1 MKGGNNLK
9 RLILISFILSLL
21 FSTVS
26 VSAEPSSGNMVV
38 IEESDISSMIG
49 SASTKEVLV
58 SHILNL
64 KSEMLS
70 FSVTQ
75 ESKLYILSCI
85 TKMYKDLYYLCAID
99 QLDISST
106 ELEDIIIKVRI
117 EADTFVK
124 KYGVS
129 EKLLFS
135 EINTEQSSDIKEM
148 ICSELKQ
155 IIEDEIPSIVESEL
169 TPLIENNTEDDYSF
183 LITKYQETLY
193 WSNEILDS
201 IVFYQD
207 DLASLK
213 ENDNYMEQLIS
224 NLLSTFRAK
233 QILENKEIEKLLQ
246 AAKDFQPSIKRESG
260 SISVKQDTEYQL
272 ESLASVKRKENW
284 NDLDFSLNAW
294 EFNSSIPE
302 LELSYIAMLA
312 STSVYTPFRSHVG
325 DEDYIEALKSLAATG
340 EQDKLVALF
349 NRVKDKRKPLY
360 YSTPLTLNN
369 VVKNIWGSSYS
380 NYTGV
385 SYRATLGDLIR
396 FAEDEID
403 TMFFTV
409 RGSFQAEA
417 DINSWGFYQAPQ
429 VTQSGETV
437 KFSTTSQNGVSISA
451 DKSVSTENY
460 TKTLFEI
467 GSSPGTYSL
476 GLMLFQ
482 NSYYDLRNTAFLE
495 DKKDSLLYVNIFG
508 DIVLSDNTV
517 IIPGAANPLIYSPDS
532 AYNPYT
538 VAFINSYPRV
548 AQDVDSIRI
557 QSKNDFNKYM
567 LFVSHN
573 LFSELRNIF
582 SLSFSGSNNIIF
594 TEKQVQ
600 TIDKFDYKNLEIR
613 KIRSNSD
620 FSPGI
625 SKRSISL
632 YPFFYGGNENF
643 FSFAR
648 FSYTD
653 DVQGF
658 NLYGITQRFLD
669 DSVALT
675 FEQVLT
681 SDKVTLFPYH
691 RDENNSGLEDSFK
704 VPKYIAQN
712 MYWYF
717 VHDTGT
723 GKLGTASTA
732 NKNLRSDY
740 IYENLLVEMLQG
752 SEYVTAF
759 EKNINIDNIIL
770 GEGEN
775 PQLSGAKNIA
785 NSLLSNIGE
794 IDGVLGIVSADT
806 NPVFGK
812 LLQFFR
818 EYSIYVFCFFIVI
831 FIFRYMRRG
840 DFLYIIVMST
850 ISGIFLYLFLFIV
863 PTFIPF
869 CYNSI
874 GSMFTEKI
882 VSDTLLYKA
891 ESYSTTYAKSSDSMQ
906 QNNYDIQTVSMTL
919 YRLSEKQLREF
930 SEKYNIAYDSLRYG
944 DRIIIDPNIGLF
956 LQGNLLKIN
965 VDVLLYNNP
974 ITGSYIGNDTMNY
987 YHLTSDKKTSSVLD
1001 FYCPFYQIED
1011 GFVDT
1016 LNSFLR
1022 MYNIPRTTI
1031 DYIDGLVKDSYIV
1044 FNYTNSIP
1052 FLYHDK
1058 MFEAVD
1064 LTPIEYMKLEEAFPN
1079 PTDFLNLSEWIN
1091 NPTEKMKESLWF
1103 KTMVENGYYD
1113 PTFGEERRQDLITYV
1128 NYQTRRYLIENQ
1140 PLIGLVSDENLIKII
1155 SLEATFFFNS
1165 RISDTGNW
1173 VYPVSFNQEE
1183 LKLNDVFLTALTTD
1197 NDRFVKHNFD
1207 IIGYIGNSYGVLGV
1221 ILLIIILFVS
1231 LILVTVIKFSFPFLY
1246 VVLALLVIYRFLF
1259 DKPIGDLI
1267 KSYFKV
1273 TVTIISIYTFFIVI
1287 LSCIPNIVSGITMLV
1302 VLALSY
1308 LLLCFCLFIVFIDV
1322 FKDIINVGNNAT
1334 SNTLNSHSMINSF
1347 KNPFYSTFDRVTT
1360 HRFDNKNIYNEEYME
1375 DRDMANRKRHQIM
1388 RMLDKKNIK

>member
-1 MKGGNNLK
+1 MKK
-9 RLILISFILSLL
+9 FILISFIISLL

-26 VSAEPSSGNMVV
+26 VSAEPLAGNIVI
-38 IEESDISSMIG
+38 IEENDISSMIG
-49 SASTKEVLV
+49 SSSTKEVLI

-64 KSEMLS
+64 KSEILS
-70 FSVTQ
+70 FSITQ

-85 TKMYKDLYYLCAID
+85 TKMYKDLYYLCALD
-99 QLDISST
+99 QLDISNS
-106 ELEDIIIKVRI
+106 ELEDIIIKVRV

-135 EINTEQSSDIKEM
+135 EINTGQISNIKET
-148 ICSELKQ
+148 IYSELKQ

-169 TPLIENNTEDDYSF
+169 IPLVENNTEENYSF
-183 LITKYQETLY
+183 LVTKYQETLY

-201 IVFYQD
+201 IISYQD
-207 DLASLK
+207 DIASFK
-213 ENDNYMEQLIS
+213 EYDNYMDELIS

-233 QILENKEIEKLLQ
+233 QILENEEIKKLLQ
-246 AAKDFQPSIKRESG
+246 AAKDFQPSVKRESG
-260 SISVKQDTEYQL
+260 FISVKQDTEYQL
-272 ESLASVKRKENW
+272 EALASVKRKKNW

-294 EFNSSIPE
+294 EFTSLKPE

-325 DEDYIEALKSLAATG
+325 DEDYVEALKSLAASG

-349 NRVKDKRKPLY
+349 NMIKDKRKPLY
-360 YSTPLTLNN
+360 YSTSLTFNN
-369 VVKNIWGSSYS
+369 VMKNIWGSSYS

-385 SYRATLGDLIR
+385 SSRATLGDLIR

-409 RGSFQAEA
+409 QGSFQAEA
-417 DINSWGFYQAPQ
+417 DVNSWGFYQAPQ
-429 VTQSGETV
+429 VTQSGETI
-437 KFSTTSQNGVSISA
+437 KFSTASQNGVSISA
-451 DKSVSTENY
+451 DKSISTENY

-482 NSYYDLRNTAFLE
+482 NSYCDLRNTAFLE
-495 DKKDSLLYVNIFG
+495 EKKDSLLYTNIFG

-517 IIPGAANPLIYSPDS
+517 IIPGAANPLIYSPES

-538 VAFINSYPRV
+538 VAFMNSYPRV

-567 LFVSHN
+567 LFVSST
-573 LFSELRNIF
+573 LFSELRSIF
-582 SLSFSGSNNIIF
+582 SHSFNGSNNVIF

-600 TIDKFDYKNLEIR
+600 SIDKFDYKNLEIR
-613 KIRSNSD
+613 KIRSNYD
-620 FSPGI
+620 FLPGI

-691 RDENNSGLEDSFK
+691 KDENNKELDESFK

-723 GKLGTASTA
+723 GQLGTASTA

-740 IYENLLVEMLQG
+740 IYENLLIEMLQG

-775 PQLSGAKNIA
+775 TQLSGAKNIA

-812 LLQFFR
+812 LLKFFR
-818 EYSIYVFCFFIVI
+818 EYSIYIFCFFIVI

-840 DFLYIIVMST
+840 DFLYIIVMSVL
-850 ISGIFLYLFLFIV
+850 SGGFLYLFLFII
-863 PTFIPF
+863 PTFVPF
-869 CYNSI
+869 CYNAV

-891 ESYSTTYAKSSDSMQ
+891 ESYSATYAKASDSIE
-906 QNNYDIQTVSMTL
+906 QNNYDIQTVSITL
-919 YRLSEKQLREF
+919 YKLNEKQLREF
-930 SEKYNIAYDSLRYG
+930 SEKYNIAYDSFRYG

-956 LQGNLLKIN
+956 LQGNSLKIN

-974 ITGSYIGNDTMNY
+974 ITGSYIGNNTMNY
-987 YHLTSDKKTSSVLD
+987 YHLTSDKKTSSALD

-1016 LNSFLR
+1016 LNSFLH

-1052 FLYHDK
+1052 FLYHNK
-1058 MFEAVD
+1058 MLEAVD

-1079 PTDFLNLSEWIN
+1079 PTDFLNLSEWVN
-1091 NPTEKMKESLWF
+1091 NPTEEMKGSLWF
-1103 KTMVENGYYD
+1103 RTMVENGYYD
-1113 PTFGEERRQDLITYV
+1113 PTFGDERRQDLITYV

-1165 RISDTGNW
+1165 RISDFGNW
-1173 VYPVSFNQEE
+1173 VYPVGFNQEE

-1197 NDRFVKHNFD
+1197 NDRFIKHNFD
-1207 IIGYIGNSYGVLGV
+1207 IVGYIGNSYGVLGV

-1246 VVLALLVIYRFLF
+1246 ILLALLVIYRFLL
-1259 DKPIGDLI
+1259 DKYIGDLI
-1267 KSYFKV
+1267 KGYLKI
-1273 TVTIISIYTFFIVI
+1273 TITIIGIYTFFIII
-1287 LSCIPNIVSGITMLV
+1287 LSCIPNIVSGITTLV
-1302 VLALSY
+1302 VLT
-1308 LLLCFCLFIVFIDV
+1308 LFICYYVF
-1322 FKDIINVGNNAT
+1322 A
-1334 SNTLNSHSMINSF
+1334 
-1347 KNPFYSTFDRVTT
+1347 
-1360 HRFDNKNIYNEEYME
+1360 
-1375 DRDMANRKRHQIM
+1375 
-1388 RMLDKKNIK
+1388 

>member
-1 MKGGNNLK
+1 MKK
-9 RLILISFILSLL
+9 YILFFFILSLL
-21 FSTVS
+21 FSTIPI
-26 VSAEPSSGNMVV
+26 SAEPLSGNMVV
-38 IEESDISSMIG
+38 IEEDDISSMIG
-49 SASTKEVLV
+49 SESVKEVLT

-64 KSEMLS
+64 KSEILA

-75 ESKLYILSCI
+75 ESKLYTLSCI
-85 TKMYKDLYYLCAID
+85 TKMYKDLYYLSAIEQIEID
-99 QLDISST
+99 NAEFADIA
-106 ELEDIIIKVRI
+106 IKVRV

-129 EKLLFS
+129 KKLLFS
-135 EINTEQSSDIKEM
+135 EINLANISDIKET
-148 ICSELKQ
+148 IRSELKQ
-155 IIEDEIPSIVESEL
+155 IIENEIPLIVESEL
-169 TPLIENNTEDDYSF
+169 TPLLEENVDENDYSF
-183 LITKYQETLY
+183 LVTKHQETLY

-201 IVFYQD
+201 IISYQD
-207 DLASLK
+207 DLAILK
-213 ENDNYMEQLIS
+213 QNDSYMAQFIS

-260 SISVKQDTEYQL
+260 SISVKQDIEYQL
-272 ESLASVKRKENW
+272 EALASVKRKENW
-284 NDLDFSLNAW
+284 NELDFSLNAW
-294 EFNSSIPE
+294 EFEFSKPQ
-302 LELSYIAMLA
+302 LELPYIAMLA

-325 DEDYIEALKSLAATG
+325 DEDYIEALKSLAAKG

-349 NRVKDKRKPLY
+349 NMIKDKRKPLY
-360 YSTPLTLNN
+360 YFPSLSLRD
-369 VVKNIWGSSYS
+369 VDKNIWGSSYS

-409 RGSFQAEA
+409 RGSFQAET
-417 DINSWGFYQAPQ
+417 DMNSWGFYQAPQ
-429 VTQSGETV
+429 TTQSGKTIKSSV
-437 KFSTTSQNGVSISA
+437 TSQNGISLSA
-451 DKSVSTENY
+451 DKSISTENY

-482 NSYYDLRNTAFLE
+482 NAYHDLRNTAFLE
-495 DKKDSLLYVNIFG
+495 EKKTSLLYINVFG

-517 IIPGAANPLIYSPDS
+517 IIPGASNPLIYSPES

-538 VAFINSYPRV
+538 VAFMNSYPKV
-548 AQDVDSIRI
+548 AQDADSIRI

-567 LFVSHN
+567 LFVSN
-573 LFSELRNIF
+573 DLFSKLRSIF
-582 SLSFSGSNNIIF
+582 SYSFNGNNNIIF
-594 TEKQVQ
+594 TKKQVQ
-600 TIDKFDYKNLEIR
+600 SIDKFDYKNLEIR
-613 KIRSNSD
+613 KIRSNDD
-620 FSPGI
+620 FLPGI
-625 SKRSISL
+625 SKRSISI
-632 YPFFYGGNENF
+632 YPFFYGGDENF

-681 SDKVTLFPYH
+681 NDKVTLFPYH
-691 RDENNSGLEDSFK
+691 RDENNRDSEEAFK

-712 MYWYF
+712 MYWYY
-717 VHDTGT
+717 VHDTST
-723 GKLGTASTA
+723 SKLGTASTA
-732 NKNLRSDY
+732 NRNLRSDY

-752 SEYVTAF
+752 SEYVTSF
-759 EKNINIDNIIL
+759 EKNINIDEVIL

-775 PQLSGAKNIA
+775 QQLSGAKNIA
-785 NSLLSNIGE
+785 NSILSNISE
-794 IDGVLGIVSADT
+794 IDGVLGIVPADS

-812 LLQFFR
+812 LLQYFR
-818 EYSIYVFCFFIVI
+818 EYSIYIFCFFIVI

-850 ISGIFLYLFLFIV
+850 LSGVFLYLFIFIV
-863 PTFIPF
+863 PTYLPF
-869 CYNSI
+869 CYNSV
-874 GSMFTEKI
+874 GSMFTEGI

-891 ESYSTTYAKSSDSMQ
+891 ESYSTTYAKSSNTIEQD
-906 QNNYDIQTVSMTL
+906 NYDIQTVSMTL
-919 YRLSEKQLREF
+919 YRLNEKQLREF
-930 SEKYNIAYDSLRYG
+930 SEKYNIDYDSFRYG

-965 VDVLLYNNP
+965 VDILLYNNP
-974 ITGSYIGNDTMNY
+974 ITGSYIGDDTRNY
-987 YHLTSDKKTSSVLD
+987 YHLTSEKKTSSVMD

-1022 MYNIPRTTI
+1022 TYNVPRTTI
-1031 DYIDGLVKDSYIV
+1031 DYIDGLIKDSYIV

-1052 FLYHDK
+1052 FLYHNK
-1058 MFEAVD
+1058 MLESVD

-1079 PTDFLNLSEWIN
+1079 PTDFLNLSEWVN
-1091 NPTEKMKESLWF
+1091 NPTEEMKNSLWF
-1103 KTMVENGYYD
+1103 RTMVENGYYD

-1173 VYPVSFNQEE
+1173 VYPVGFNQEE

-1197 NDRFVKHNFD
+1197 NDRFIKHNFD
-1207 IIGYIGNSYGVLGV
+1207 IVDYIGNSYSVLGV
-1221 ILLIIILFVS
+1221 VLLIVILFAS
-1231 LILVTVIKFSFPFLY
+1231 LILVTIIKFSFPFFYIL
-1246 VVLALLVIYRFLF
+1246 LALLIIYRFLF
-1259 DKPIGDLI
+1259 DRPIGDLI
-1267 KSYFKV
+1267 KGYLKI
-1273 TVTIISIYTFFIVI
+1273 TLTIISIYTFFIII
-1287 LSCIPNIVSGITMLV
+1287 LSCIPSIVSGMTMLI
-1302 VLALSY
+1302 VLALSC
-1308 LLLCFCLFIVFIDV
+1308 LLLCFCLIIVFIGV
-1322 FKDIINVGNNAT
+1322 FKDIMNMGNKGI
-1334 SNTLNSHSMINSF
+1334 SETLNANF
-1347 KNPFYSTFDRVTT
+1347 VTKSLV
-1360 HRFDNKNIYNEEYME
+1360 RPVQSIMDKVVSSWNRDNIIYDTY
-1375 DRDMANRKRHQIM
+1375 DVKDKSVVNRKRYHIM
-1388 RMLDKKNIK
+1388 RLLDKKDIK